1 MSKLASTQ
9 LQPALAALNPVWL
22 RLPQAER
29 YSGLRKSRLY
39 ELIAEGEIR
48 SYCLKSRK
56 DSLRGIRLISRESID
71 DYLNKKAG
79 KAEDYEANAATR
91 ASHSEKAPHRHERTR
106 ASRESP
112 SGSA

>member
-22 RLPQAER
+22 CLPQAER

-56 DSLRGIRLISRESID
+56 DALRGIRLISRESID
-71 DYLNKKAG
+71 DYLNKKARE
-79 KAEDYEANAATR
+79 AEDDESNTATR
-91 ASHSEKAPHRHERTR
+91 ASHSQKAPHRHERTG

-112 SGSA
+112 SGSP